1 MYRLAAFAGTAFLA
15 TCVTGALVSE
25 AMAQRRPSTLN
36 MTCAQAQSTVRSVG
50 AIVLSTGPHT
60 YDRFVANRR
69 FCTPDEELVPT
80 WARTRDTPQCMV
92 GYRCEMRRSWR
103 FDR

>member
-1 MYRLAAFAGTAFLA
+1 MVRLKAVSIVLVAASTIGLSASHVFAQG
-15 TCVTGALVSE
+15 
-25 AMAQRRPSTLN
+25 RPSTLN
-36 MTCAQAQSTVRSVG
+36 MTCAQAQSFVRSAG
-50 AIVLSTGPHT
+50 AVVLSTGGHT
-60 YDRFVANRR
+60 YDRFVATQA

-80 WARTRDTPQCMV
+80 WAPTRDTPQCMV

>member
-1 MYRLAAFAGTAFLA
+1 MHRLTAFAGTAFVA
-15 TCVTGALVSE
+15 MCATGAFVSE
-25 AMAQRRPSTLN
+25 AMAQRRPSTLG
-36 MTCAQAQSTVRSVG
+36 MTCAQAQSLVRSTG
-50 AIVLSTGPHT
+50 AIVLSTGAHT
-60 YDRFVANRR
+60 YDRFVASQR

-80 WARTRDTPQCMV
+80 WARTRNAAQCMV

>member
-1 MYRLAAFAGTAFLA
+1 MRRVLFAAAALIAGSMCGLF
-15 TCVTGALVSE
+15 VPE
-25 AMAQRRPSTLN
+25 AAAQGRPSTLN
-36 MTCAQAQSTVRSVG
+36 MSCGQAQASVQQRG
-50 AIVLSTGPHT
+50 AIVLSTGQHT
-60 YDRFVANRR
+60 FDRFVASQR

-80 WARTRDTPQCMV
+80 WAPTRDNPQCLV